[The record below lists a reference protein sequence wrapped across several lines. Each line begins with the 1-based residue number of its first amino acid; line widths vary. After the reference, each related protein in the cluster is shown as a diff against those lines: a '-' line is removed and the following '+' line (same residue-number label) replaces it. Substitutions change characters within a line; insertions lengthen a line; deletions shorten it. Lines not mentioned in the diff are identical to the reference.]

1 MVGLAKHLHVSA
13 RLLLAS
19 LLAISS
25 ASAASLAEPL
35 GEVDLKGDLA
45 PNESLN
51 PEESALSHGEI
62 DAPLADLFLS
72 RNRTIIAQQTSPARS
87 EVLQLSVSRDA
98 TQPLES
104 PDSIASDSSSSGSP
118 VHSLQLSTT
127 STQLQDS
134 DDILSQ
140 LVSDLPQSV
149 STQTTFHPQPTL
161 VATVQGLMPL
171 YLRSVRNVEQERL
184 GVRSVRSAVGDNS
197 DSINQFLQQFS
208 NRYHC
213 NVAWQSPVQ
222 RPTVGVEVDHHLA
235 IQRTQFGETSVCQ
248 PLRPTQRIS
257 LLTRLTF
264 LPLELGEFARLDW
277 GTVNYQVLK
286 DDDDNITGSIGISPS
301 VVIQPVSGLS
311 VELEHDLKFQGDSDS
326 QEHWFAAAHIHQT
339 GAIISIHLPEIVG
352 NELSVSAEST
362 YDWVNEVW
370 KPSEFTVAWDMSP
383 LGVRWEANTK
393 YMPVAMELR
402 PIELSFQHEL
412 PWNIRWGFRTHYH
425 QEEGEIDPFDFT
437 FDHDLPL
444 MEWLTANRDEASSIP
459 LGLRYG
465 VQTQQVD
472 RDTVEY
478 AVGVGIEIGEQ
489 ETGQWDFR
497 LDWDGVNIESL
508 STSYDREDWRMLVR
522 VEPDPD
528 DYSVEGRITL
538 FSGK

>member
-1 MVGLAKHLHVSA
+1 MVGLAKPLHVSA

-25 ASAASLAEPL
+25 CSAVALAGPIGDLELEKDLERKDNSESEASALPY
-35 GEVDLKGDLA
+35 EVTD
-45 PNESLN
+45 
-51 PEESALSHGEI
+51 ALLIG
-62 DAPLADLFLS
+62 LFPD
-72 RNRTIIAQQTSPARS
+72 RDRTIIAQQTSPAAS
-87 EVLQLSVSRDA
+87 EVLQLSISRDA
-98 TQPLES
+98 TPPANS
-104 PDSIASDSSSSGSP
+104 PDSTAPSGSP
-118 VHSLQLSTT
+118 AHSLQLSTT

-134 DDILSQ
+134 EDILSQ
-140 LVSDLPQSV
+140 LISDLPQSV
-149 STQTTFHPQPTL
+149 STQPTFPTQPTL

-171 YLRSVRNVEQERL
+171 YLRSVRNVEEERL
-184 GVRSVRSAVGDNS
+184 GIRSVRSTVGDSS
-197 DSINQFLQQFS
+197 DSINQFLEQFS

-222 RPTVGVEVDHHLA
+222 QPTTGVEVDHHLA
-235 IQRTQFGETSVCQ
+235 IQRTRFGETSVCQ
-248 PLRPTQRIS
+248 PLRPTERVS

-301 VVIQPVSGLS
+301 FVIQPVSGLS
-311 VELEHDLKFQGDSDS
+311 VELEHDLQFQGDSDS
-326 QEHWFAAAHIHQT
+326 QENWFAAAHIHQT
-339 GAIISIHLPEIVG
+339 GAIVSIRLPEVVG
-352 NELSVSAEST
+352 NELSVLAEST

-370 KPSEFTVAWDMSP
+370 KPSEFTVAWDMLP
-383 LGVRWEANTK
+383 LGVRWEANTE
-393 YMPVAMELR
+393 YLPVAMELK